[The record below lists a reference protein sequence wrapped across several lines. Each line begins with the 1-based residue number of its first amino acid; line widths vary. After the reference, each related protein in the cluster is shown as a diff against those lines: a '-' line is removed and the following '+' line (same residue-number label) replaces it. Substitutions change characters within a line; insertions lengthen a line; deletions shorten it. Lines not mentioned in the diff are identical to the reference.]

1 MTKEPQ
7 INVQAQF
14 EYWQRGSQLDWESAC
29 RLWSSGQDLHWALFL
44 GHLACEKALK
54 ALVVRYTANY
64 APQTHN
70 LLRLAELAG
79 LELGDEQV
87 ILLGA
92 VNQFNLNVRYPDEQ
106 FEFYRRCTPEFTADY
121 MRQMEEFLTWVSE
134 RA

>member
-1 MTKEPQ
+1 MRMQSER
-7 INVQAQF
+7 N
-14 EYWQRGSQLDWESAC
+14 G
-29 RLWSSGQDLHWALFL
+29 
-44 GHLACEKALK
+44 
-54 ALVVRYTANY
+54 
-64 APQTHN
+64 
-70 LLRLAELAG
+70 
-79 LELGDEQV
+79 QV